1 MVMEGAGR
9 AVGRHGE
16 GVEAPR
22 DHLLQP
28 SALLGDGPAHAP
40 SQSLFDLLELR
51 PHAVG
56 SGLPFDLE
64 VAVARF
70 AADEGEA
77 EEGLVALSLRND
89 NLQIL
94 ARHDHSAVV
103 GLVHARDEGMQ
114 VVLQTILP
122 GFIESREGLEHR
134 AIVGSEHIQKVFRRA
149 IAEVE
154 GARLGLDRDGGGTEH
169 FDDTLARS
177 PECTAI

>member
-1 MVMEGAGR
+1 MVTEGAGR
-9 AVGRHGE
+9 AVVGRRGE

-28 SALLGDGPAHAP
+28 SALLGDGPAPAL

-77 EEGLVALSLRND
+77 EEGEGLRFAQAPPFAIGRSKAAEFD
-89 NLQIL
+89 E
-94 ARHDHSAVV
+94 A
-103 GLVHARDEGMQ
+103 GLVRMQ
-114 VVLQTILP
+114 RQSKLP
-122 GFIESREGLEHR
+122 
-134 AIVGSEHIQKVFRRA
+134 
-149 IAEVE
+149 
-154 GARLGLDRDGGGTEH
+154 
-169 FDDTLARS
+169 
-177 PECTAI
+177 